1 MIHGELINPSGRKNN
16 PKCVHQ
22 KKKKKHAKK
31 QTNKQKPT
39 LKVHCA
45 KSDRAEK

>member
-22 KKKKKHAKK
+22 KKKKKNTPKNK
-31 QTNKQKPT
+31 QTNKNAP
-39 LKVHCA
+39 
-45 KSDRAEK
+45 

>member
-22 KKKKKHAKK
+22 KKKKNTPKNK
-31 QTNKQKPT
+31 QTNKNPP
-39 LKVHCA
+39 
-45 KSDRAEK
+45 

>member
-22 KKKKKHAKK
+22 KKKKTRQK
-31 QTNKQKPT
+31 TNKQTKTHPKST
-39 LKVHCA
+39 LRK
-45 KSDRAEK
+45 K